1 MVLKK
6 LRLQGFNWKY
16 ILGEIL
22 LIFLGINLAVW
33 FNNWNTSKA
42 VDKNKALAIAKIEGE
57 IKNNLEELLTSRQE
71 NQAIPLFMEE
81 YNTLTMDSAER
92 VIMIGEEMDLFR
104 AKYSDFFKVLDSL
117 ELDDNKFAYSV
128 DTFIHLEIA
137 ELSEIALET
146 SKTAGVFNEF
156 DFDCLYGLEST
167 YNLQALV
174 NNEYQNAVEAL
185 QNESIE
191 KLLRVLVFIDQ
202 LDGQLEVKYR
212 DMLENL
218 DNCK

>member
-1 MVLKK
+1 M
-6 LRLQGFNWKY
+6 
-16 ILGEIL
+16 
-22 LIFLGINLAVW
+22 IFLGINLAVW
-33 FNNWNTSKA
+33 FNNWNDSKA
-42 VDKNKALAIAKIEGE
+42 VDKNKALAIAKIEVE
-57 IKNNLEELLTSRQE
+57 IENNLEELLTSRQE
-71 NQAIPLFMEE
+71 NRTIPLFIKE
-81 YNTLTMDSAER
+81 YNRLSMDSTEQM
-92 VIMIGEEMDLFR
+92 IMTGEEMDLLR
-104 AKYSDFFKVLDSL
+104 AKYSSFFKVLDSM
-117 ELDDNKFAYSV
+117 ELDDSKFAYSV

-137 ELSEIALET
+137 ELSKIALET

-174 NNEYQNAVEAL
+174 NNEFENAVEAL
-185 QNESIE
+185 QNEPIE

-202 LDGQLEVKYR
+202 LDVQLEVKYR